1 MAYRVRW
8 QLVGRSG
15 QPLDN
20 GCLGEGLCAYGDA
33 VAAVAEFL
41 RPYPDVC
48 RCPAESYWLARRSRD
63 ADLAV
68 WVWIECH
75 RIEESTGI
83 SSALLVLDPAAD
95 QAAVPVCDHNTE
107 LPAGSGYWPWPLMP
121 IGLTL
126 GSRMVSP

>member
-68 WVWIECH
+68 WVWIERH
-75 RIEESTGI
+75 GIEESTGI
-83 SSALLVLDPAAD
+83 SSAWLVLDPAAD
-95 QAAVPVCDHNTE
+95 QAAVPVCDQNAE
-107 LPAGSGYWPWPLMP
+107 LPVGPGFSPWPLIP
-121 IGLTL
+121 
-126 GSRMVSP
+126 

>member
-15 QPLDN
+15 QPLDH

-48 RCPAESYWLARRSRD
+48 RCPAESYWLARRSRE

-68 WVWIECH
+68 WVWIERH
-75 RIEESTGI
+75 ETAELTGTDNAWMFPSAAAEQAST
-83 SSALLVLDPAAD
+83 LVRD
-95 QAAVPVCDHNTE
+95 
-107 LPAGSGYWPWPLMP
+107 
-121 IGLTL
+121 
-126 GSRMVSP
+126 

>member
-15 QPLDN
+15 QPLDH

-48 RCPAESYWLARRSRD
+48 RCPAESYWLARRSRE
-63 ADLAV
+63 AYLAV
-68 WVWIECH
+68 WVWIERH
-75 RIEESTGI
+75 GIEKPAGI
-83 SSALLVLDPAAD
+83 SSAQRILGLAAA
-95 QAAVPVCDHNTE
+95 QAAVPVCGQNAE
-107 LPAGSGYWPWPLMP
+107 LPAGSGF
-121 IGLTL
+121 
-126 GSRMVSP
+126 SP